1 MKKILL
7 SSIVA
12 IVLLTGC
19 GEDKK
24 AESKVVA
31 EVKQEV
37 VKQEPKVV
45 ETQKVEEKTSESKL
59 VDQVKESTSN
69 VASKIVEESKKI
81 ADAATPV
88 VKSVSEKVAKTT
100 EAVTKEVQEAANS
113 TKEKVTETVNSVAA
127 KVEEVTASED
137 DLVAKGQG
145 LYMKCAAC
153 HGANAQNPALG
164 KSQIIK
170 GWEVSKT
177 VDALN
182 GYKNDT
188 YGGAMKGVMK
198 SQVSSL
204 SDNDIKALAAFISTL

>member
-1 MKKILL
+1 MKKFLL
-7 SSIVA
+7 SSVVA
-12 IVLLTGC
+12 IALLTGC
-19 GEDKK
+19 GEDKT
-24 AESKVVA
+24 AESNVV
-31 EVKQEV
+31 EDVKQEI
-37 VKQEPKVV
+37 VKQETKVEKEV
-45 ETQKVEEKTSESKL
+45 SEEKTAESNL

-69 VASKIVEESKKI
+69 VASKVMEESKKI
-81 ADAATPV
+81 VDAASPV
-88 VKSVSEKVAKTT
+88 VKSVSEKVATTT
-100 EAVTKEVQEAANS
+100 EEVTKEVQKAANT
-113 TKEKVTETVNSVAA
+113 TKEKVTQTVNDVAA
-127 KVEEVTASED
+127 KVEEVTASKD

-177 VDALN
+177 IDALN

-198 SQVSSL
+198 SQVTTL
-204 SDNDIKALAAFISTL
+204 SDNDIKALATFISTL

>member
-12 IVLLTGC
+12 IALLTGC
-19 GEDKK
+19 GEDKT
-24 AESKVVA
+24 AESKVVEDA
-31 EVKQEV
+31 KQEV
-37 VKQEPKVV
+37 VKQEPKVEKEV
-45 ETQKVEEKTSESKL
+45 SEEKSAESKL

-69 VASKIVEESKKI
+69 VASKVMEESKKI
-81 ADAATPV
+81 VDAASPV
-88 VKSVSEKVAKTT
+88 VKSVSEKVATTT
-100 EAVTKEVQEAANS
+100 EEVTKEVQEAANT
-113 TKEKVTETVNSVAA
+113 TKEKVTQTVNEVAA

-145 LYMKCAAC
+145 LFMKCAAC

-177 VDALN
+177 IDALN

-198 SQVSSL
+198 SQVTNL
-204 SDNDIKALAAFISTL
+204 SDNDIKALATFISTL

>member
-12 IVLLTGC
+12 LALLTGC
-19 GEDKK
+19 GEEKT
-24 AESKVVA
+24 AGSKVV
-31 EVKQEV
+31 EDTKQEI
-37 VKQEPKVV
+37 VKQEPKVEKEV
-45 ETQKVEEKTSESKL
+45 SEEKSAESKL

-69 VASKIVEESKKI
+69 VASKVMEESKKI
-81 ADAATPV
+81 VDAASPV
-88 VKSVSEKVAKTT
+88 VKNVSEKVATT
-100 EAVTKEVQEAANS
+100 TQEVTKEVQEAANT
-113 TKEKVTETVNSVAA
+113 TKEKVTQTVNEVAA

-170 GWEVSKT
+170 GWEASKT
-177 VDALN
+177 IDALN

-198 SQVSSL
+198 SQVANL
-204 SDNDIKALAAFISTL
+204 SDNDIKALATFISTL

>member
-12 IVLLTGC
+12 IALLTGC

-37 VKQEPKVV
+37 VKQEPKV
-45 ETQKVEEKTSESKL
+45 EEKTAESNL

-69 VASKIVEESKKI
+69 VASKIAEESKKI

-88 VKSVSEKVAKTT
+88 VKNVSEKVSTT
-100 EAVTKEVQEAANS
+100 TQELTKEVQEAATS
-113 TKEKVTETVNSVAA
+113 TKEKVTQTVNNVVA
-127 KVEEVTASED
+127 KVEEATASED

-145 LYMKCAAC
+145 LFMKCAAC
-153 HGANAQNPALG
+153 HGANGQNPALG
-164 KSQIIK
+164 KSQVIK

-177 VDALN
+177 TDALN

-198 SQVSSL
+198 SQVASL
-204 SDNDIKALAAFISTL
+204 SDDDIKALATFISTL